1 MVVQANVNG
10 RDIGSY
16 VEEARTKVDA
26 IALAPGLT
34 IPGAGNS
41 KTSWPRHS
49 ASSCFSLFA
58 TSDQVDDG
66 AKDEDVMMMA
76 TIKPPITTIARGFWT
91 SAPRPEA
98 SEDGCWAHHAGR
110 GSASWISSKS
120 PGDGSHRAPS
130 SSARAKYAEAL
141 RWISLARRSSFT
153 SRSSSFSRSR
163 SCATIAAGPPFV
175 GSPPRGTRVSPVQ
188 PIFAAVELIT
198 AHSEP

>member
-66 AKDEDVMMMA
+66 HDQAADHHHREGILDLGASSGGQRGRLLGAPCGQRLGFVD
-76 TIKPPITTIARGFWT
+76 IFEIARRWL
-91 SAPRPEA
+91 SPRPFEFRPRKIR
-98 SEDGCWAHHAGR
+98 R
-110 GSASWISSKS
+110 GLALDLVS
-120 PGDGSHRAPS
+120 PAQFLHL
-130 SSARAKYAEAL
+130 AL
-141 RWISLARRSSFT
+141 QQLQPVAVLCDNRRW
-153 SRSSSFSRSR
+153 
-163 SCATIAAGPPFV
+163 PPFV